1 MPFEAKRGN
10 KKHSHYGKEMPF
22 SGMPGK
28 LNTPL
33 LELYLIYF
41 LILLRA
47 KILTTSESNEMRI
60 TCQKVDVV

>member
-1 MPFEAKRGN
+1 MPYEARRSD
-10 KKHSHYGKEMPF
+10 KKHSHNVKEMPY
-22 SGMPGK
+22 SGMPGG

-41 LILLRA
+41 LILLRT
-47 KILTTSESNEMRI
+47 KIVTTSESNEMRI